1 MERSVR
7 SLGEP
12 AATLAR
18 SSLGELSRQLE
29 VLVRMIGEAVG
40 EQVHAE

>member
-1 MERSVR
+1 VR

-18 SSLGELSRQLE
+18 SSLDQLSRQLD
-29 VLVRMIGEAVG
+29 VLMQMIGEVVG
-40 EQVHAE
+40 EQPHGG